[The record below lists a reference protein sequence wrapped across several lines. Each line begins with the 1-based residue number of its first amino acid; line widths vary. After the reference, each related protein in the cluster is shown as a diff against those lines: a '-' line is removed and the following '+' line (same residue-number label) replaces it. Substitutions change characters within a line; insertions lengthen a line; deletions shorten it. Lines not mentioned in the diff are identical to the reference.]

1 MKEKLYYMIGLLVGS
16 NGLHK
21 GYRVIN
27 KFTFD
32 VIDIYDNSKIPFNEI
47 DNLEVVTK
55 GGKVEIRCNSGKI
68 DKYTVSDVD
77 SCRIKQGTSVV
88 IGQNSYFTIVDY
100 YGKVALLTRREFMSV
115 IRTVGSDCFANVK
128 MSESTEN
135 RSASVGSIKTPF
147 DIFKSNFWS
156 SDFSQ
161 KTAYVSYF
169 FDRQLKARLNG
180 IEYVSSL
187 GINPDCY
194 AETVEINRSLLKKLF
209 ELSEYNTIPLAKFI
223 VEHIS
228 SECILDKDII
238 AYYMMESKAEI
249 KFRGYSIRRVEEDK
263 SKSFYYDLDAG
274 FQNIYKNSE
283 KLNYDSLPVYNGIGI
298 RVIGNKLKIVGL
310 VGGHAGK
317 PSIRI
322 MFDLEDGGEFN
333 SYLIYIDFIEDAGC
347 KYTTSSDNYEKALRL
362 IDKLEDTTYTIRIS
376 KDSDIVLNKLLDIY
390 EKIYSLDGYLN
401 IGTSLY
407 DKKPVDFDKEQLKTY
422 GLTIAKL
429 EELFLLLGM
438 TKYSLKDLSKKA
450 ELLTVILLNRYEYI
464 KLYSTNRIKI
474 PKIKDGEW
482 RTSNISKSNHYDYV
496 LEFYKDGNPVSQFV
510 MYTDRMIFKS
520 DGLNIILKRI
530 LHAVLPINPL
540 YAKHAREKEAVNS
553 EIMDGLNNVGKYIVI
568 LSANIFTKY
577 NPFPEEI
584 QQLRYFTA
592 EKKEDFVSACW
603 DYGVS
608 IVNGGYYIYIKA
620 THKATKLSKDEQNL
634 MGLLDKDVNNDSKQV
649 LAIPIL
655 RFKTYEDMY
664 NFYNKVF
671 MGNDSKSALWVEP
684 AIKFANLLLRHK
696 GALEKPKMSI
706 LQELYEGLRTQKGIS
721 KESIEKLA
729 HMSFE
734 ETGIIL

>member
-1 MKEKLYYMIGLLVGS
+1 MSEKLYYMIGLLVGS

-32 VIDIYDNSKIPFNEI
+32 VIDIYDNLKIPFNEI
-47 DNLEVVTK
+47 DNLEVITK
-55 GGKVEIRCNSGKI
+55 GNKVDIRCNSGKI
-68 DKYTVSDVD
+68 DKYTISDIN
-77 SCRIKQGTSVV
+77 SCRIRQGTYVI

-100 YGKVALLTRREFMSV
+100 YGKVILLTRREFMSV
-115 IRTVGSDCFANVK
+115 IRAVGSDCFANVK
-128 MSESTEN
+128 MSEATES

-147 DIFKSNFWS
+147 DIFKSSFWS

-161 KTAYVSYF
+161 KAVCVSCF

-194 AETVEINRSLLKKLF
+194 AEAIEINRSLLKKF
-209 ELSEYNTIPLAKFI
+209 FALSEYNTMPLAKFI
-223 VEHIS
+223 VGRIS

-238 AYYMMESKAEI
+238 AYYIMESKEEL
-249 KFRGYSIRRVEEDK
+249 KFGGYSIRKVEEDEG
-263 SKSFYYDLDAG
+263 KSFHYDLDGG
-274 FQNIYKNSE
+274 FQDIYKNSE
-283 KLNYDSLPVYNGIGI
+283 RLKYDSLPVYNSIGI

-322 MFDLEDGGEFN
+322 MFDLEGDGAFN
-333 SYLIYIDFIEDAGC
+333 SYLVYRDFIEDTLN
-347 KYTTSSDNYEKALRL
+347 KYVTSSDNYKKALRL
-362 IDKLEDTTYTIRIS
+362 IDKLTNTTYPIRIG
-376 KDSDIVLNKLLDIY
+376 KDSDIVLNRLLDIY
-390 EKIYSLDGYLN
+390 EKIYNLDEYLR
-401 IGTSLY
+401 IGTNLH
-407 DKKPVDFDKEQLKTY
+407 DKKPVDFDKKQLKTY
-422 GLTIAKL
+422 GLTIDKL

-450 ELLTVILLNRYEYI
+450 ELMTVILLNRYEYI
-464 KLYSTNRIKI
+464 KLYSTSNIKI
-474 PKIKDGEW
+474 PKVKDGEW
-482 RTSNISKSNHYDYV
+482 RTSNINKNNHYVYV
-496 LEFYKDGNPVSQFV
+496 LEFYKEGNPVSQFV
-510 MYTDRMIFKS
+510 MYTDRLILKS
-520 DGLNIILKRI
+520 DGLNILLKHILN
-530 LHAVLPINPL
+530 AVLHINPL
-540 YAKHAREKEAVNS
+540 YAGHVREKEAVNS
-553 EIMDGLNNVGKYIVI
+553 EIMDGLNNVGKCIII

-608 IVNGGYYIYIKA
+608 IVNGGYYIYIKT
-620 THKATKLSKDEQNL
+620 THKATKLSNDEQNL
-634 MGLLDKDVNNDSKQV
+634 MGLLDKDLNRDSKQV

-655 RFKTYEDMY
+655 RFKTYKDMY
-664 NFYNKVF
+664 NFYNRVF
-671 MGNDSKSALWVEP
+671 MGNNSTSTLWLES
-684 AIKFANLLLRHK
+684 AIKFANLILRHK
-696 GALEKPKMSI
+696 GALEKSKMSI